1 MNSGMISTLKQKIT
15 YMIVKIV
22 TKRRLK
28 VLIKKVLR
36 TELAMAKEAID
47 NNKAISPIQK
57 RSQKRV
63 ISKETLSKIY
73 QVNTMIS
80 RG

>member
-1 MNSGMISTLKQKIT
+1 MNLEMTSTLKQKIT

-57 RSQKRV
+57 RDQKRAV
-63 ISKETLSKIY
+63 SKETFSKIY
-73 QVNTMIS
+73 NVSTMIS

>member
-22 TKRRLK
+22 TKRRLR